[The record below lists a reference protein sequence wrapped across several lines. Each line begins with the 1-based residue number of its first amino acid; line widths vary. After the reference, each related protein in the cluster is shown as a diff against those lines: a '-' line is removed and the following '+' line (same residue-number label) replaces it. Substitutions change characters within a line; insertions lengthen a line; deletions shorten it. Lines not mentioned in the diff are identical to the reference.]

1 MDPCF
6 PKMMTTIVPPRV
18 ARVAP
23 AVAAAMVAWTFKVS
37 AHKAL
42 RPPVSARCLPTLV
55 IANKEDEEGNEETSK
70 STRQRL
76 IRLLLIRVARTTRP
90 QPRAH

>member
-1 MDPCF
+1 
-6 PKMMTTIVPPRV
+6 MMTTIVPPRV

-23 AVAAAMVAWTFKVS
+23 AAAAAAAMVAWVFKVS

-42 RPPVSARCLPTLV
+42 RPRVSARSLPALV

-70 STRQRL
+70 PTRQRL
-76 IRLLLIRVARTTRP
+76 IRLLLLGVARTTRP
-90 QPRAH
+90 QPRAHQARL

>member
-1 MDPCF
+1 
-6 PKMMTTIVPPRV
+6 MMTTIVPPRV

-23 AVAAAMVAWTFKVS
+23 AAAAAAMVAWVFKVS

-42 RPPVSARCLPTLV
+42 RPRVSARSLPTLV

-70 STRQRL
+70 PTRQRL
-76 IRLLLIRVARTTRP
+76 IRLLLLGVARTTRP
-90 QPRAH
+90 QPRAHQARL